1 MWITQA
7 AYLETQRALLQAI
20 AERDAIR
27 QQQAALTTT
36 NDWLMHRV
44 TQLERERAK
53 MIEVNYGVKLDVPV
67 ITHDSAARIA
77 GVGQFSDQ
85 VLMQSINF
93 DDMGDEEAARQ
104 GISWNEDGSL
114 VYGTTNG

>member
-1 MWITQA
+1 MWISQT
-7 AYLETQRALLQAI
+7 AYLETQKLLMQAI

-53 MIEVNYGVKLDVPV
+53 MIEVNYGVKVDVPV
-67 ITHDSAARIA
+67 IEKEA
-77 GVGQFSDQ
+77 GRVAGIGQFSDQ
-85 VLMQSINF
+85 VLMQSISF
-93 DDMGDEEAARQ
+93 DDMGDEAAAAA
-104 GISWNEDGSL
+104 GIGWTDSGTL
-114 VYGTTNG
+114 MYGTTNG